1 MAKQLRMGLGCGTS
15 SSPSLEVFS
24 SPYVCLCV
32 LQADSVGLAGAI
44 VRVAR
49 DGSGAAAEQPEPHG
63 VTVYYIVD
71 SLKLVSL
78 STRLM
83 KKCSLG

>member
-1 MAKQLRMGLGCGTS
+1 MAKRQRMGLGCGTS
-15 SSPSLEVFS
+15 SSPSLDVSS

-44 VRVAR
+44 VRVAW

-63 VTVYYIVD
+63 VTVYYTVG

-78 STRLM
+78 STCFMRQ
-83 KKCSLG
+83 C